1 MSEIKVKT
9 GKDETALTVSVN
21 YDIPTS
27 VAGLVDKYGE
37 EQVAALASRSIT
49 LAIQA
54 LVRQKVAGGAAVE
67 TLQATVDAW
76 KPGVRGEVTKKSP
89 VERAKAALAG
99 VSKEE
104 LEALLAEYKSGKKG
118 K

>member
-9 GKDETALTVSVN
+9 GKDETAQTVTVQ

-37 EQVAALASRSIT
+37 EQVVALASRAIT
-49 LAIQA
+49 LAVQA
-54 LVRQKVAGGAAVE
+54 NVRQKVTAGVTGDA
-67 TLQATVDAW
+67 LQAAVDAW
-76 KPGVRGEVTKKSP
+76 VPGVRAESAKKSP
-89 VERAKAALAG
+89 YERAESALAHLSQDELAALL
-99 VSKEE
+99 K
-104 LEALLAEYKSGKKG
+104 EYKGKHG